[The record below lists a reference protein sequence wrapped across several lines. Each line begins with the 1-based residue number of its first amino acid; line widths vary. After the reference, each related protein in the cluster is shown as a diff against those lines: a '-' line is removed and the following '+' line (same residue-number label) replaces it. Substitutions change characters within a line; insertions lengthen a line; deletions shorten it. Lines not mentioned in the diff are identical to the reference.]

1 MKQITKLYPTPENC
15 QYPDLGPMPWR
26 QFRSYIDKLI
36 DSVPVDERDSVKINR
51 SPSHGRGI
59 EFTYEHVL
67 SPAEIMEDR
76 RQKAVAWAQSLP
88 RDLAERDEIKALKA
102 IIGL

>member
-1 MKQITKLYPTPENC
+1 MKQVVKLYPTPENC
-15 QYPDLGPMPWR
+15 QYTDGSPMGWR
-26 QFRSYIDKLI
+26 PFRSYIDKLI
-36 DSVPVDERDSVKINR
+36 DSVPLDERESVKIDR
-51 SPSHGRGI
+51 SKGVVV
-59 EFTYEHVL
+59 TYEHML

-76 RQKAVAWAQSLP
+76 RLKAVAWAQSLP

>member
-1 MKQITKLYPTPENC
+1 MKQVVKLYPTPDNY

-26 QFRSYIDKLI
+26 QFRAYIDKLV
-36 DSVPVDERDSVKINR
+36 DNVPVEERDSVKIDR
-51 SPSHGRGI
+51 SKGVVV
-59 EFTYEHVL
+59 TYEHVL

-76 RQKAVAWAQSLP
+76 RLKAVAWAQSLP

>member
-1 MKQITKLYPTPENC
+1 MKQLTKIYPTPVNF

-26 QFRSYIDKLI
+26 QFRAYIDKLV
-36 DSVPVDERDSVKINR
+36 DGVPVDERDSVKIDR
-51 SPSHGRGI
+51 SGAGVTI
-59 EFTYEHVL
+59 TYEHVL